1 MRVDISSI
9 NAHSG
14 LVANVANNLAD
25 INNKGTF
32 VIKAP
37 LQNNNH
43 SVTDFTTLAKHSP
56 SMHKQIPDLI
66 IGQKYAK
73 ANVEAIKATKS
84 MPNGI

>member
-1 MRVDISSI
+1 MRVNISSI

-14 LVANVANNLAD
+14 LVANVANNLAVID
-25 INNKGTF
+25 NKGTF

-37 LQNNNH
+37 LQSNNH

-66 IGQKYAK
+66 VAQKYAK